1 MSQVAQPGTNANPVN
16 IGEVSNTP
24 LPESPSTAQL
34 GILGNIFGVGSAVT
48 NGALSSLDVYPEDL
62 GLLGQAGA
70 DPFGDAGILL
80 SGTQY
85 GADIASGNYSGAA
98 NTAGSFAGTLAGAET
113 GAELLGAASSIFG
126 PEAIPFGAVDRRSR
140 WWGGWRAFG

>member
-48 NGALSSLDVYPEDL
+48 NGALSSLDVYTD
-62 GLLGQAGA
+62 
-70 DPFGDAGILL
+70 DAATDDGWPNGKPCP
-80 SGTQY
+80 GTP
-85 GADIASGNYSGAA
+85 A
-98 NTAGSFAGTLAGAET
+98 
-113 GAELLGAASSIFG
+113 
-126 PEAIPFGAVDRRSR
+126 P
-140 WWGGWRAFG
+140 